1 MMWQRDTSGEC
12 PDEDEGSTTV
22 SGGSTSYDI
31 MGLEEDSSYSITVTA
46 SNAAGS
52 SAVSNTVTA
61 MTLEAGEIE
70 IVTLL
75 IMSVLKCLYYLQLR
89 LMLLLM

>member
-12 PDEDEGSTTV
+12 PDEDEGSISLTD
-22 SGGSTSYDI
+22 GSTSYDI

-61 MTLEAGEIE
+61 MTLEAGE
-70 IVTLL
+70 
-75 IMSVLKCLYYLQLR
+75 R
-89 LMLLLM
+89 